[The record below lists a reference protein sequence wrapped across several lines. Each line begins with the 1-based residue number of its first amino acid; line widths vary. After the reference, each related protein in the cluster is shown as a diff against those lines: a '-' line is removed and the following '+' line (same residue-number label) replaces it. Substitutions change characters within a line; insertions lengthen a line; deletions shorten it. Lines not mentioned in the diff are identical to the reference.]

1 MNIVFFQYVTATNMS
16 LFLFFYLCTSS
27 SGMLRNLIRK
37 GKANNIGK
45 IQVYNRTKDK
55 VLDLLN
61 ELDSSSTTTSSTLLR
76 AAEEDIEITVV
87 NSASEAADGS
97 DITMVCL
104 SDEKACRDILLGG
117 GSGGGGGGAGGGGG
131 GGSGSGEE
139 DGILRFGGIVID
151 HSTVSPQ
158 LTLECSKIANEHHG
172 IFLDAPISGGPEGA
186 ANGTLSIMVGGDELS
201 YVRSQQVLQCMGT
214 HGKIFF
220 YFFFF

>member
-1 MNIVFFQYVTATNMS
+1 
-16 LFLFFYLCTSS
+16 
-27 SGMLRNLIRK
+27 MLRNLIRK

-61 ELDSSSTTTSSTLLR
+61 ELDSTTTSSTLLR

-117 GSGGGGGGAGGGGG
+117 GSGG

-220 YFFFF
+220 IFFFFLNFFFLFFF